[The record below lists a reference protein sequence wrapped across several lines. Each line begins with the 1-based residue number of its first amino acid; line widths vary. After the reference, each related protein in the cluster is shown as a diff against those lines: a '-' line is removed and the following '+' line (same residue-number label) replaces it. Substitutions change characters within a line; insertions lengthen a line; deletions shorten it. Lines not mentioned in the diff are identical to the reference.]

1 MGVIMIVRAPYSLLA
16 LAAAGALAACS
27 SGPLPET
34 ATSAPMMP
42 AVVTPQTV
50 MVPAGTLV
58 TSPGAVTV
66 VPNSG
71 SSVAVTRTRLTGT
84 EIASLL
90 SDNTASGTTS
100 DGQPYWVHFNRDGT
114 LNYRQSTNYSDS
126 GTWQATA
133 DGRLCSRLAHVNSGV
148 GECYTLYRSG
158 AQYVYDNPDGR
169 PVGSFTISPG

>member
-1 MGVIMIVRAPYSLLA
+1 MGVTMIVRVPYSLLA
-16 LAAAGALAACS
+16 LAAAGALAGC

-34 ATSAPMMP
+34 ATSAPVTP
-42 AVVTPQTV
+42 AAVTPQTV
-50 MVPAGTLV
+50 VVPPGTLV
-58 TSPGAVTV
+58 SSPGAVTV

-71 SSVAVTRTRLTGT
+71 SSVAVARTRLTGS

-90 SDNTASGTTS
+90 SDNTASGTTAS
-100 DGQPYWVHFNRDGT
+100 GQPYWVHFNRDGT
-114 LNYRQSTNYSDS
+114 LYYRQSTNYSDN

-158 AQYVYDNPDGR
+158 TQYVYHSPDGQ
-169 PVGSFTISPG
+169 PVGSFTVSPG